1 MRIVISSDHCGVTLK
16 PKVIAKLAAAG
27 HQVHDL
33 GVDADAGEVNY
44 PPLCAALC
52 DEILAGNADAGI
64 VIGGSGSGESIACN
78 RRPGI
83 RAGIAWSTWATEI
96 SRGNNNAN
104 VMLIP
109 AKALD
114 DDTALALVEVWL
126 RTPFKGGVHA
136 ERLAQID
143 AISPPAAQQPEA

>member
-1 MRIVISSDHCGVTLK
+1 MRIVISSDHCGVALK
-16 PKVIAKLAAAG
+16 PKVIAALTATG

-33 GVDADAGEVNY
+33 GVDADAGEVDY
-44 PPLCAALC
+44 PPLCTALC

-64 VIGGSGSGESIACN
+64 VIGGSGGGESIVCN

-96 SRGNNNAN
+96 SRGNNDAN

-114 DDTALALVEVWL
+114 DHTALELVDVWL

-143 AISPPAAQQPEA
+143 RLTAPGAQREA